1 MAAWRALAAGSTRA
15 AKSTLGSGGSHDPAT
30 AFEMGAVWRDL
41 SGRPRAAKRQS
52 AGVVAVADGPHGT
65 GIFGLSQ
72 FRRLYRVE
80 QLADLFHHRRLAPP
94 PRRRRAAEAPTG
106 GADRATAVQR
116 TPRVAATISACR
128 LQCRQGRRRHGPAKP
143 QRGQGDADQ
152 IRPARGLLAHRRIA
166 GADARRAARTIPS
179 SRIFG
184 CPLESDDIGPSG
196 TVKAPPSSPTTER
209 ASHVL
214 LRRFRSGVPANS
226 Q

>member
-80 QLADLFHHRRLAPP
+80 ELADLFHHRRLSRHPH
-94 PRRRRAAEAPTG
+94 RRRAADAPSG

-116 TPRVAATISACR
+116 TPRAAATIGACR
-128 LQCRQGRRRHGPAKP
+128 ARWSQRRR
-143 QRGQGDADQ
+143 RS
-152 IRPARGLLAHRRIA
+152 L
-166 GADARRAARTIPS
+166 
-179 SRIFG
+179 
-184 CPLESDDIGPSG
+184 
-196 TVKAPPSSPTTER
+196 SP
-209 ASHVL
+209 
-214 LRRFRSGVPANS
+214 
-226 Q
+226 